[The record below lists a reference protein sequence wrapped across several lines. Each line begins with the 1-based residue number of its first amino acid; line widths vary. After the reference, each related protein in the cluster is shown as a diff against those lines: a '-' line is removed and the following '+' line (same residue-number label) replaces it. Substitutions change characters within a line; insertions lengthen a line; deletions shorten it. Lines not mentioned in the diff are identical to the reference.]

1 MDDISRQERWIMA
14 WTFKLLAACVL
25 VGVGGCASL
34 NDHCYEKTQR
44 ARAREAW
51 RQHGAPCKDQTCAKD
66 YAAGWKDGFYDVAT
80 GGKGCPPVVAP
91 SCYWKPSQILEHC
104 DSKRLAY
111 YDGFQDGVACAL
123 RYPQTHYLKLWSSCE
138 CPLPACE
145 NQCAPGVPCNN
156 ANCGVVSE
164 GAEFLIEDTQPYT
177 AKPVPVELPVDETGP
192 VITQPQVPI
201 PQPGPAEP
209 IGAGLLE
216 DNLDE
221 DSDSSI
227 RYVEPPLT
235 IPSKQENASEPVVEE
250 VEQD

>member
-14 WTFKLLAACVL
+14 WTFRLLAACVL

-91 SCYWKPSQILEHC
+91 SCYWKPSQILEAC

-123 RYPQTHYLKLWSSCE
+123 QYPQTHYLKLWSSCE
-138 CPLPACE
+138 CPLPSCE
-145 NQCAPGVPCNN
+145 NRCAPVSPCQNG
-156 ANCGVVSE
+156 NCGVLYD
-164 GAEFLIEDTQPYT
+164 GAEFLIEDAQGYPPE
-177 AKPVPVELPVDETGP
+177 PVPTEPRSHEIGP
-192 VITQPQVPI
+192 VVPHPQVPI
-201 PQPGPAEP
+201 PQPVAPEP
-209 IGAGLLE
+209 IQAGVPGGE
-216 DNLDE
+216 LDE
-221 DSDSSI
+221 ESESSI
-227 RYVEPPLT
+227 RFVEPPTT
-235 IPSKQENASEPVVEE
+235 IQTSQEGLISSDSE
-250 VEQD
+250 QG